1 MKKYIL
7 PTLFL
12 GLFASVLLGVCA
24 ALRADNVVF
33 VNEEDGKNQS
43 ILGTVKE
50 TARDGVVIG
59 DKKKAGQKIGANL
72 IVSVSYEDEP
82 ETNKFTDMV
91 NQFYKI
97 LPLKENNSPTLQQ
110 YMVGFMRELLGLQS
124 LMNDLNNDGL
134 FANLLGILQYLI
146 DNDCDTSTIKTDVF
160 KAIGIVKKLQQKYK
174 DLGK

>member
-1 MKKYIL
+1 MTKYEIEI
-7 PTLFL
+7 
-12 GLFASVLLGVCA
+12 S
-24 ALRADNVVF
+24 
-33 VNEEDGKNQS
+33 
-43 ILGTVKE
+43 
-50 TARDGVVIG
+50 RD
-59 DKKKAGQKIGANL
+59 L
-72 IVSVSYEDEP
+72 IN
-82 ETNKFTDMV
+82 NKFNDMV

-97 LPLKENNSPTLQQ
+97 LPLKENGSPTLQQ
-110 YMVGFMRELLGLQS
+110 YMVGFMRELLGLKS

>member
-1 MKKYIL
+1 MMTKYEIEI
-7 PTLFL
+7 
-12 GLFASVLLGVCA
+12 S
-24 ALRADNVVF
+24 
-33 VNEEDGKNQS
+33 
-43 ILGTVKE
+43 
-50 TARDGVVIG
+50 RDLMV
-59 DKKKAGQKIGANL
+59 
-72 IVSVSYEDEP
+72 
-82 ETNKFTDMV
+82 NKFTDMV

-174 DLGK
+174 DLGE